1 MPTIEIYEG
10 PAAAKKLPSEF
21 AHEQFEARLQW
32 LQSKGVKVQRNILPG
47 DDSRDFVNA
56 TVKSAFEAQ
65 GPECLPMVTV
75 DEKIISVGG
84 YPTPT
89 ELLQSVGNTAESDAE
104 FIGVIA
110 AEASALGAALAA
122 NDFHGFQRR
131 WEHLRSL
138 GVGDGIVANV
148 VQAATVSAG
157 AALRD
162 DMRTRVEQ
170 LLAFGPQGKPP
181 KPPCACGNA

>member
-1 MPTIEIYEG
+1 MRTIEVYESQ
-10 PAAAKKLPSEF
+10 AAAKRLPSEF
-21 AHEQFEARLQW
+21 AHEQFEARLRW
-32 LQSKGVKVQRNILPG
+32 LQSKGVKVQRNTLPG
-47 DDSRDFVNA
+47 DDSRNSINA

-84 YPTPT
+84 YPTPI
-89 ELLQSVGNTAESDAE
+89 ELMESVGSTAESDAE
-104 FIGVIA
+104 FIGIIA
-110 AEASALGAALAA
+110 GEASALGAALAA
-122 NDFHGFQRR
+122 NDFHGFQQQ
-131 WEHLRSL
+131 WERLRSL
-138 GVGDGIVANV
+138 GVGDAVVANV

-170 LLAFGPQGKPP
+170 LLAFGPQGKSP
-181 KPPCACGNA
+181 KPPCTCGNA